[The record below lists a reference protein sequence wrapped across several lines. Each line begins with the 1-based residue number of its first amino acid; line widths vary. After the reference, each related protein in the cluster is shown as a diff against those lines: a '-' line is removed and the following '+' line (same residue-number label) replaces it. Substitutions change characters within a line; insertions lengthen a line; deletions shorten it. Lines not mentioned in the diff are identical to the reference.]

1 MTSRATRIRRRLART
16 LAAGALGALLLAG
29 CSSSGEGVRD
39 EGPSRLPAALSVA
52 THH

>member
-1 MTSRATRIRRRLART
+1 MTSGAARILRRLTRT

-39 EGPSRLPAALSVA
+39 EGPSRLPAALSAA